1 MILLYNIF
9 PPRGKQ
15 VRGIGKM
22 GGANC
27 STILDESLSEVEV
40 FGTTAQITQLGVK
53 WDGQDL

>member
-1 MILLYNIF
+1 
-9 PPRGKQ
+9 
-15 VRGIGKM
+15 M

-53 WDGQDL
+53 WDGQDLYSLSQNGPVQVQT